1 MNFSVSPLGA
11 LLYETLRVGVGKAS
25 CREASRRESGF
36 CARRCTLALAK
47 PLVEKPTHQKA
58 VACGKPLR
66 VYDSFHNSNRIAV
79 VQIVVLAKEYHTVQ
93 KIWILPKNIN
103 LLKKV

>member
-25 CREASRRESGF
+25 RRESGF
-36 CARRCTLALAK
+36 CARRCTLAK
-47 PLVEKPTHQKA
+47 PLQELA
-58 VACGKPLR
+58 VAYGKPLC
-66 VYDSFHNSNRIAV
+66 VYDSFHNSNKIAI
-79 VQIVVLAKEYHTVQ
+79 VQIVLLAKEYHTAQ
-93 KIWILPKNIN
+93 KILILPRNIN